1 MKTNKLF
8 FVKKWLSVKC
18 KIFCVRA
25 AIIMA
30 IRSRLVL
37 LVKVKSAYRPSGPSV
52 LELIRD
58 SVARSN

>member
-1 MKTNKLF
+1 MRTIKLF
-8 FVKKWLSVKC
+8 FVQIWLSVKC

-25 AIIMA
+25 AIIMV

-37 LVKVKSAYRPSGPSV
+37 LVKVKSTYRPSGPSV

-58 SVARSN
+58 SVLRSN